1 MFDRVLSFLSRSIL
15 RVSSRLFTRAT
26 RALPDCSC
34 ATAADALRPASTV
47 GVAMVLL
54 GSNSLVLLRN
64 SRGTTDLPHLAATD
78 LLDLILLDLDS
89 LDLFAAAGLVM
100 FADLDRRF

>member
-1 MFDRVLSFLSRSIL
+1 MFDRVVSFLSGSIL

-64 SRGTTDLPHLAATD
+64 SRGTTDLAATD

-89 LDLFAAAGLVM
+89 
-100 FADLDRRF
+100 